1 MGLAGTGLAALE
13 DDYTR
18 NSKYHGEDANTK
30 HGCTGVRYLL
40 VLAGVCITLVLV
52 GIVAL
57 VGLARAGTGLIA
69 TLARLRGALLNQT
82 RDGIADCLSR
92 SLYVRLGGLTI
103 TRQRIRRSD
112 CRIKHGQRFIS
123 PLCAIHGSSGIELSA
138 QRGTILHRSYK
149 HQLLRCLLQLGC
161 GIHHRSFGGILSLIH
176 LLRRIQYRRV
186 LRP

>member
-57 VGLARAGTGLIA
+57 VGLGPCQDRLSPPWPGFVVLFSTRPAMASLIA
-69 TLARLRGALLNQT
+69 SVAACT
-82 RDGIADCLSR
+82 
-92 SLYVRLGGLTI
+92 
-103 TRQRIRRSD
+103 SD
-112 CRIKHGQRFIS
+112 W
-123 PLCAIHGSSGIELSA
+123 AA
-138 QRGTILHRSYK
+138 
-149 HQLLRCLLQLGC
+149 
-161 GIHHRSFGGILSLIH
+161 
-176 LLRRIQYRRV
+176 
-186 LRP
+186 

>member
-57 VGLARAGTGLIA
+57 VGLVRAGTGLIA

-82 RDGIADCLSR
+82 RDA
-92 SLYVRLGGLTI
+92 
-103 TRQRIRRSD
+103 
-112 CRIKHGQRFIS
+112 
-123 PLCAIHGSSGIELSA
+123 
-138 QRGTILHRSYK
+138 
-149 HQLLRCLLQLGC
+149 
-161 GIHHRSFGGILSLIH
+161 SLIAS
-176 LLRRIQYRRV
+176 V
-186 LRP
+186 AACTSDWAA

>member
-57 VGLARAGTGLIA
+57 VGLVRAGTGLIA

-82 RDGIADCLSR
+82 RNGIADCLSR
-92 SLYVRLGGLTI
+92 AL
-103 TRQRIRRSD
+103 RQTGRPDSPISAFAVATAG
-112 CRIKHGQRFIS
+112 IQHGQD
-123 PLCAIHGSSGIELSA
+123 SSV
-138 QRGTILHRSYK
+138 HFVRSTAAAA
-149 HQLLRCLLQLGC
+149 
-161 GIHHRSFGGILSLIH
+161 SS
-176 LLRRIQYRRV
+176 
-186 LRP
+186 

>member
-57 VGLARAGTGLIA
+57 VGLVRAGTGLIA
-69 TLARLRGALLNQT
+69 TWPGFVVLFST
-82 RDGIADCLSR
+82 RPAM
-92 SLYVRLGGLTI
+92 
-103 TRQRIRRSD
+103 
-112 CRIKHGQRFIS
+112 
-123 PLCAIHGSSGIELSA
+123 A
-138 QRGTILHRSYK
+138 
-149 HQLLRCLLQLGC
+149 
-161 GIHHRSFGGILSLIH
+161 SLIAS
-176 LLRRIQYRRV
+176 V
-186 LRP
+186 AACTSDWAA

>member
-40 VLAGVCITLVLV
+40 VLAGVGITLVLV

-57 VGLARAGTGLIA
+57 VGLVHAGTGLIA

-82 RDGIADCLSR
+82 RNGIADCLSR
-92 SLYVRLGGLTI
+92 AFTSAAWPDRH
-103 TRQRIRRSD
+103 QSA
-112 CRIKHGQRFIS
+112 HS
-123 PLCAIHGSSGIELSA
+123 P
-138 QRGTILHRSYK
+138 
-149 HQLLRCLLQLGC
+149 
-161 GIHHRSFGGILSLIH
+161 
-176 LLRRIQYRRV
+176 
-186 LRP
+186 